1 MEDKNIAVDIL
12 FKVDILSDLV
22 KSLEDEKLKNN
33 IASSLSKAQ
42 KQLRTF
48 ISSSD
53 LEEESSEWD
62 TFSYNKERCIAP

>member
-53 LEEESSEWD
+53 LEEEPSEWD

>member
-1 MEDKNIAVDIL
+1 MEDKDIAVDIL

-22 KSLEDEKLKNN
+22 KSLEDKQLKNN
-33 IASSLSKAQ
+33 VTSSLAKVQ

-48 ISSSD
+48 VSSSD